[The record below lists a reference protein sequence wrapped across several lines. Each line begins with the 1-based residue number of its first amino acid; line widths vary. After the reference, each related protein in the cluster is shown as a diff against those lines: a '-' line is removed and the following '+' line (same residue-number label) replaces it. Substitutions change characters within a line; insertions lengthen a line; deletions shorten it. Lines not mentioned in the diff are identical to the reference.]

1 MYSKT
6 LDKHVGHLKKV
17 FELLREYKF
26 YANTKKYTFA
36 TDQVG
41 FLEYIVSAECIKMDP
56 NKVKAILDWLVPKS
70 VAEVRSFHG
79 LANFTRGLLKI
90 SAPEHLL

>member
-6 LDKHVGHLKKV
+6 LDKHVGHLKV
-17 FELLREYKF
+17 FELLREYKLC
-26 YANTKKYTFA
+26 ANTKKCTFA

-41 FLEYIVSAECIKMDP
+41 FLGYIVSTKGIKMDP
-56 NKVKAILDWLVPKS
+56 NKVKAILNWPIPKS

-79 LANFTRGLLKI
+79 LVTFY
-90 SAPEHLL
+90 